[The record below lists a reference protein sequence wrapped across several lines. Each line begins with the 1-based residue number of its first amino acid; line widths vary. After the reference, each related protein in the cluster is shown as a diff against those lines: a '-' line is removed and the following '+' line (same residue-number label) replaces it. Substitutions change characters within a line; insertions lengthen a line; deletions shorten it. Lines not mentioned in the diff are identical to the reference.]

1 MSDEGS
7 ELTQCVPSEIEATAT
22 YQPEQNPPV
31 TIHLAE
37 LPAGADSDVLERGD
51 IQLQSQDG
59 KTSHHQ

>member
-1 MSDEGS
+1 
-7 ELTQCVPSEIEATAT
+7 VPSEIEATAT

-37 LPAGADSDVLERGD
+37 LPAGADSDVVERVD

-59 KTSHHQ
+59 KTSHYQ